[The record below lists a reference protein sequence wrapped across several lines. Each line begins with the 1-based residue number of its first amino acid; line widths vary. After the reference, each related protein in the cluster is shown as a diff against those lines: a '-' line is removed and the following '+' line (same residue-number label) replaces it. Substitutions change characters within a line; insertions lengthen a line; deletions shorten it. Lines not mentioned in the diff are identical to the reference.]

1 MSNIQTIIQ
10 SNLDTIHR
18 QMHESAEASGRAQG
32 DITLVAVSKVQPDEK
47 IDAMLACGQ
56 RIFGE
61 NRVQEAQG
69 RWSAR
74 RRQYPDLQLRLIGP
88 LQTNK
93 VKDAIELFDVI
104 ETLDRP
110 KLAEKLKAAME
121 ASGEDIP
128 LFIQVNTGEEPQKA
142 GILPSE
148 LKSFFEY
155 SRLELGLR
163 IEGLMCIPPVDE
175 PAGLHFG
182 LLKTLADSL
191 ALRNISM
198 GMSGDYEKAIR
209 FGATH
214 IRVGSALF
222 GERDYS

>member
-1 MSNIQTIIQ
+1 MSAIQTTIQ
-10 SNLDTIHR
+10 NNLDFIR
-18 QMHESAEASGRAQG
+18 QQMQKAADLSGRKAA
-32 DITLVAVSKVQPDEK
+32 DIQLVAVSKVQPDEK
-47 IDAMLACGQ
+47 IEAMLASGQ
-56 RIFGE
+56 RVFGE

-74 RRQYPDLQLRLIGP
+74 RRHYPDLQLRLIGP

-93 VKDAIELFDVI
+93 VKDALELFDVI

-110 KLAEKLKAAME
+110 KLAEKLKVGME
-121 ASGEDIP
+121 ACGKDIP
-128 LFIQVNTGEEPQKA
+128 LFIQVNTGEESQKA

-155 SRLELGLR
+155 SRQELGLR

-191 ALRNISM
+191 AIKNISM